1 MISRQFKYFL
11 VALILI
17 VIQTQIVR
25 LLSLEGITP
34 DILTIWIVYLALKNG
49 QFAATIWG
57 FAVGLLF
64 DLTTGSFIGLSAL
77 TKTVCGFTAG
87 FFYSENKTPLTLG
100 SYRYLVIVLIA
111 SLVQNT
117 LYFLI
122 YTQGSEIGL
131 LRAVFQVGLAT
142 TFYTATLTL
151 IPMFAFA
158 RRRFATHA

>member
-1 MISRQFKYFL
+1 MISRHVKYFFVTL
-11 VALILI
+11 LLIIL
-17 VIQTQIVR
+17 QTQAMH
-25 LLSLEGITP
+25 LLSMEGITP
-34 DILTIWIVYLALKNG
+34 DILTIWIVYIALKNG

-64 DLTTGSFIGLSAL
+64 DLSTGSFIGLSAL
-77 TKTVCGFTAG
+77 TKTVCGFSAG
-87 FFYSENKTPLTLG
+87 YFYSENKTPLTLG

-111 SLVQNT
+111 SVVQNT

-122 YTQGSEIGL
+122 YTQGSEIGM
-131 LRAVFQVGLAT
+131 LRAIFQVGLAT

-158 RRRFATHA
+158 RRRYASHA